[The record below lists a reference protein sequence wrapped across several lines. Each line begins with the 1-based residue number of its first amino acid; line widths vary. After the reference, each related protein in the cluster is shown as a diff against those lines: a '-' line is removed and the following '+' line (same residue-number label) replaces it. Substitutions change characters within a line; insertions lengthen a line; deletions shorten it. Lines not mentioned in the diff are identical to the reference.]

1 MSRRLW
7 EWYREGLNDL
17 RIRAAFVQCAS
28 DRCSHRDAGPG
39 PGRLI
44 APMEGPVTRDWRR
57 VAVCPCREET
67 CYFDAADAAAG
78 GGSGG
83 KPTRRAA
90 GCGRRAHEPL
100 SCHAKHVLEQ
110 RLRAVADAAGERAA
124 AELAAAAAAREEAAR
139 AAEEQRMLAH
149 REAELARAVGR
160 GLLGDEDAARWEL
173 VWRRD
178 YMRSELTRLRED
190 GLRRIA
196 AACADGAGGRGHES
210 WFGDLLRELA
220 GRFRRHAADWDLG
233 LDAGERVDAAV
244 QEEAAAAEGE
254 AAAAETAIS
263 AEAWLS
269 GEAVLGLLGRC
280 GLDDA
285 QMEVEAALE
294 AGCEGVGQ
302 MDETA
307 AAAATARLVA
317 QVPVHSELTRVWLR
331 LANHSF

>member
-1 MSRRLW
+1 M
-7 EWYREGLNDL
+7 
-17 RIRAAFVQCAS
+17 
-28 DRCSHRDAGPG
+28 
-39 PGRLI
+39 
-44 APMEGPVTRDWRR
+44 
-57 VAVCPCREET
+57 
-67 CYFDAADAAAG
+67 
-78 GGSGG
+78 
-83 KPTRRAA
+83 
-90 GCGRRAHEPL
+90 
-100 SCHAKHVLEQ
+100 
-110 RLRAVADAAGERAA
+110 
-124 AELAAAAAAREEAAR
+124 
-139 AAEEQRMLAH
+139 
-149 REAELARAVGR
+149 
-160 GLLGDEDAARWEL
+160 
-173 VWRRD
+173 
-178 YMRSELTRLRED
+178 
-190 GLRRIA
+190 
-196 AACADGAGGRGHES
+196 
-210 WFGDLLRELA
+210 
-220 GRFRRHAADWDLG
+220 
-233 LDAGERVDAAV
+233 DAGERVDAAV